1 MGGADSKISRR
12 ELKCTGVHAG
22 PEQSQWGKELG
33 KACSCNPLHMK
44 QGANIIMQ
52 CGCHLCKASLLMH
65 KPVAIKILSSKFSF
79 ILFYFSST
87 IFWDMRS
94 NSIKKI
100 KRAFQVSSPYWS
112 KMVAS
117 NPQNCYKC
125 SWVPW
130 TEIQPAGIPWLGW
143 CPLHAK
149 RAHFL
154 SYGM

>member
-33 KACSCNPLHMK
+33 KTCSFNPLHLK
-44 QGANIIMQ
+44 QGANIITQ
-52 CGCHLCKASLLMH
+52 CGCPSARHLYWCTSEW
-65 KPVAIKILSSKFSF
+65 PSESF
-79 ILFYFSST
+79 LQNSVLFYFSSS

-94 NSIKKI
+94 NAIKKI
-100 KRAFQVSSPYWS
+100 KRGFQVSSPHCS

-117 NPQNCYKC
+117 NPQNCDKC

-130 TEIQPAGIPWLGW
+130 TEIQPPGIPWLGW

-149 RAHFL
+149 RAQFL